1 MRILFLITILLVSS
15 GLSDAEVHPLSASAE
30 KQFQS
35 NDYEAALLSY
45 NQLIQEFP
53 DRKEGYFNRG
63 LCLYKTDKYSEA
75 ILDFNDCLQMDSD
88 LVAASFL
95 KAMSLQKRGDIGEA
109 MNLLGGIVEGDATIY
124 SVAKRIKNY
133 RLAVYLSTR
142 WYYMLAMS
150 LVLIL
155 LMILVINIFSSK
167 KM

>member
-1 MRILFLITILLVSS
+1 MRILFLITILLISS
-15 GLSDAEVHPLSASAE
+15 GLSDAEVHPLSALIE
-30 KQFQS
+30 KQIKG
-35 NDYEAALLSY
+35 NNYEAALLSC

-75 ILDFNDCLQMDSD
+75 ILDFNDCLQVDSE
-88 LVAASFL
+88 LVAARFL
-95 KAMSLQKRGDIGEA
+95 KAMSLQKRGDLPEA
-109 MNLLGGIVEGDATIY
+109 MNVFEEIMQSDATIY
-124 SVAKRIKNY
+124 SVSKRIKNY
-133 RLAVYLSTR
+133 QLAVYLSTR

-150 LVLIL
+150 LILIL